1 MKTLL
6 SIGLFLLLAAP
17 LHAETYSWEDDRG
30 TLNFTED
37 YSKVPKKHQKKAKHL
52 GDIQENSKAPASS
65 LPDKVG
71 ALPDKNAEKNPTNV
85 ADEKGL
91 YAGKSFEA
99 WRKELDILEAG
110 LKDIEQKMDEL
121 RKQMYETKGI
131 TNVQL
136 RSLKKDYDDSRVVYE
151 EKYKD
156 YMGVIEAAR
165 KAGITVDMKK

>member
-1 MKTLL
+1 MKSLL
-6 SIGLFLLLAAP
+6 CIGLFLLMALP
-17 LHAETYSWEDDRG
+17 LYAETYSWEDDSG

-37 YSKVPKKHQKKAKHL
+37 YSKVPKKHQKKVKRF
-52 GDIQENSKAPASS
+52 GDIEENTKTPASS
-65 LPDKVG
+65 LPEKVG
-71 ALPDKNAEKNPTNV
+71 VLLDKTAEKSPANV

-91 YAGKSFEA
+91 YAGKSFET

-110 LKDIEQKMDEL
+110 LKSIEQKMDEL

-131 TNVQL
+131 TNVQF
-136 RSLKKDYDDSRVVYE
+136 RSLKKEYDDSRAVYE

-156 YMGVIEAAR
+156 YLSVIEAAR